1 MIALVRFESDGL
13 AAFAER
19 FSFRTLLMTGA
30 GVLTDSRITLLDG
43 RTLTNKT
50 LPAALERTDPDLVF
64 GCEWLGERDHM
75 DYPQHALR
83 IQNAR
88 AIRDASALYL
98 FTPRI
103 LERRTLEV
111 ARFNARVLLQA
122 KVPIAFVS
130 LAESEDELAN
140 PKDLDAIGTILKLSD
155 EAIAQGRALLERLEQ
170 VRYSNAFSVETSR

>member
-1 MIALVRFESDGL
+1 MIDLVRFESDGIV
-13 AAFAER
+13 AFAER
-19 FSFRTLLMTGA
+19 FSFRALLLSGS
-30 GVLTDSRITLLDG
+30 GVLKGNRITLLDG
-43 RTLTNKT
+43 ESLSNKT
-50 LPAALERTDPDLVF
+50 LPSALERADPDLVF

-83 IQNAR
+83 IQSAR
-88 AIRDASALYL
+88 AIRDASAIYL
-98 FTPRI
+98 FTARI

-111 ARFNARVLLQA
+111 ARFNARVLAQA

-130 LAESEDELAN
+130 LAEREEDLAN

-155 EAIAQGRALLERLEQ
+155 EAIAQGRAMLERLEH